1 MTTESFRFNFLP
13 HLAIHVRKFQ
23 ERSIF
28 LKGSTAVCKNYAA
41 QKKNKNKKTVLLKYK
56 HRISCTG
63 KFSVSCWLVAELSAP
78 CEP

>member
-1 MTTESFRFNFLP
+1 MTTESFNFLP
-13 HLAIHVRKFQ
+13 HLTIHVRKFQ

-28 LKGSTAVCKNYAA
+28 LKGAIAVCKNYAT
-41 QKKNKNKKTVLLKYK
+41 QKKKKNVLLKYK

-63 KFSVSCWLVAELSAP
+63 KFSVSCWLAAELSAS

>member
-13 HLAIHVRKFQ
+13 HLTIHVRKFQ

-41 QKKNKNKKTVLLKYK
+41 QKKKKKNCGAQIQAPNILHWSIFGILL
-56 HRISCTG
+56 
-63 KFSVSCWLVAELSAP
+63 VSC
-78 CEP
+78 